1 MTYLKWRFSVKQT
14 VSRNSCIQAKEPTR
28 LLLMAAASDSVKDA
42 NLGQR
47 LLFFIGGDDFTAF
60 PDLSTV

>member
-1 MTYLKWRFSVKQT
+1 
-14 VSRNSCIQAKEPTR
+14 
-28 LLLMAAASDSVKDA
+28 MAAASDSVKDV